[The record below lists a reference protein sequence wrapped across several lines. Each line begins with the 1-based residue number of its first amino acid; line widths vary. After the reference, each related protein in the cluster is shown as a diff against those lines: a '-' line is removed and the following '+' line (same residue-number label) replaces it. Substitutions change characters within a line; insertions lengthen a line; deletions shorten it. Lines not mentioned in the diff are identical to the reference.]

1 MMCLAGRQEVG
12 IGSKATQGLPIELL
26 EDFRRRKAG
35 FADLADQLLLRL
47 DEFVRVGCRQA
58 RHERRVA
65 WNLLVHGLLR
75 RRVYGKA
82 YGRLLAMFIPP
93 NRFPDQAE
101 HRSALPLAHIQPGSV
116 QAAPNRGYAAK
127 TLACLIGVEIEE
139 VADCVEGIAGRGLV
153 MKNPDQGVPL
163 HAFDSACRFLG

>member
-1 MMCLAGRQEVG
+1 
-12 IGSKATQGLPIELL
+12 
-26 EDFRRRKAG
+26 
-35 FADLADQLLLRL
+35 
-47 DEFVRVGCRQA
+47 
-58 RHERRVA
+58 
-65 WNLLVHGLLR
+65 
-75 RRVYGKA
+75 
-82 YGRLLAMFIPP
+82 MFILP